1 MQRIHH
7 MEYLQAEW
15 LRRPL
20 PSLNNFDQIT
30 ELSTCP
36 LLSFLVFRTDSEPMK
51 TGKVE

>member
-30 ELSTCP
+30 ELSACP
-36 LLSFLVFRTDSEPMK
+36 LLSFLVLPTDSEPLK